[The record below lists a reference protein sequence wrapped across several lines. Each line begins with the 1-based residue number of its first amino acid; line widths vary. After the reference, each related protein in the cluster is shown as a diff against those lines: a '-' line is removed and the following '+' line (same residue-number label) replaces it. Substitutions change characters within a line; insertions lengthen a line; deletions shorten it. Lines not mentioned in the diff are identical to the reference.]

1 MYIEHSSVQ
10 TPTDDKRLWR
20 YMDLCQFISFIE
32 SRTVSGRSVPA
43 RCTGHLYFCG
53 LHELREHHDEW
64 EGVLSETARQEIDK
78 EALASDLR
86 ESYDQMNT
94 TARIICWHK
103 NEYESVAMWKL
114 YTSGKDGIA
123 MQTTVGRLKQ
133 ALSNDS
139 NSTMLGCV
147 NYIDYATSP
156 MTSESPYD
164 LMRPLFQKRTSYAHE
179 SEVRAV
185 IPICE
190 DSRNPPRGIEV
201 EIDLSVLIERLVL
214 SPQYPKWAVKSLEN
228 VIDKA
233 GLSVKLESSDLLKRP
248 EMKRTAKH

>member
-1 MYIEHSSVQ
+1 MYEEDISVQ
-10 TPTDDKRLWR
+10 TPNDDKRLWR
-20 YMDLCQFISFIE
+20 YMDLCQFLSLIE
-32 SRTVSGRSVPA
+32 SRTVSGRSIPA
-43 RCTGHLYFCG
+43 KCSGHLYFCS
-53 LHELREHHDEW
+53 LHQLREHHDEW

-78 EALASDLR
+78 DALASELR
-86 ESYDQMNT
+86 ESYDLMNT
-94 TARIICWHK
+94 TTRILCWHK
-103 NEYESVAMWKL
+103 DEYESVAMWKL

-133 ALSNDS
+133 ALSTDS

-147 NYIDYATSP
+147 TYIDYATSP
-156 MTSESPYD
+156 TENSYD
-164 LMRPLFQKRTSYAHE
+164 LTHHIFQKRTSYAHE

-190 DSRNPPRGIEV
+190 DSRNTPRGIKVEV
-201 EIDLSVLIERLVL
+201 DLSVLIERLVL

-248 EMKRTAKH
+248 EIERTAKH